1 MHRFFVP
8 PDWLQREPITVTGP
22 LAHQLGRVLRMKPGD
37 HITLL
42 DNTGWA
48 YEVELVR
55 MTSDQAIARLV
66 GKRQPRTEPMT
77 RLVLYQA
84 LTREKKFDWVLQK
97 GVELGVSAFAPL
109 LTERGLLNRA
119 DQVRELKSERWGR
132 IVAEAAEQSGRARLP
147 ELWPAQTMTEAC
159 AALPPNVTA
168 LIACPGESLALR
180 DLEHA
185 WRQSPPREVR
195 LFIGPEGGFTDA
207 EVALARRAGV
217 TPISLGP
224 RTLRTETAGLAAAAI
239 VLYILGDS

>member
-8 PDWLQREPITVTGP
+8 PEWLQQEPIVLTGP
-22 LAHQLGRVLRMKPGD
+22 LAHQLGRVLRTKPGE
-37 HITLL
+37 HIMVL

-48 YEVELVR
+48 YESEVTRV
-55 MTSDQAIARLV
+55 TSDQILARMV
-66 GKRQPRTEPMT
+66 DKMQPHTEPAT
-77 RLVLYQA
+77 RLTLYQA
-84 LTREKKFDWVLQK
+84 LTREKKFDWALQK

-119 DQVRELKSERWGR
+119 EQVRELKNERWGR
-132 IVAEAAEQSGRARLP
+132 IVIEAAEQSGRARLP
-147 ELWPAQTMTEAC
+147 ELWPVQTVAEAC
-159 AALPPNVTA
+159 AALPPCATA
-168 LIACPGESLALR
+168 LIACPGESLTLR

-207 EVALARRAGV
+207 EVTLARRAGV

-224 RTLRTETAGLAAAAI
+224 RTLRTETAGLAATAI
-239 VLYILGDS
+239 VFYILDNL